1 MANECRCCGGRC
13 GEVKPIE
20 LNRRDFLEKLAAG
33 AAALTVAG
41 QMAWADEADKLL
53 PPAGSLSPW
62 LGRYPLTPRRVYR
75 GKHLEAVGM
84 PLGGIGSGS
93 IWLNGR
99 GQLGVWQIFNNL
111 SEPRVHDSFLAV
123 SAKAAAGPAVT
134 RVLQTQGEGTLKPVE
149 SIDYEGGYPI
159 ARLTFH
165 DAALPVEVVLE
176 AMNPM
181 IPLDTANSS
190 IPCAMFRLTAK
201 NPGSAPVEAAFSA
214 TLQNAVGN
222 PGADGLQGVRF
233 GGYGGNRN
241 RVVRGAATTMIAMD
255 KAPDPVAS
263 GPVKVRTA
271 TGKEV
276 PGPELLWLAGLPGLT
291 AQTAEPL
298 ARIAAEGGVVL
309 ADGVSPAFCESLAK
323 LRAGK
328 GKFDAVATVFD
339 DFEGK
344 TYEGWT
350 ITGDAFGKGPSHGTE
365 PNQQPVTGFSGHG
378 LVNTF
383 VGGDG
388 PQGTATSKT
397 FRIQRRYIGFL
408 IGGGNNPGKTCI
420 NLLVG
425 GKAVR
430 SATGKN
436 QETLE
441 PASWDVGD
449 LQGKEAR
456 LEIVDRSSDGWGHI
470 NIDRIIFADVPP
482 EPLLT
487 RGTAL
492 ESVVKALQVGF
503 TKAEEATLPANGRLI
518 PSGDAPAGWSA
529 WTCLDRSS
537 HPAIEW
543 WDFHRYTRLHGF
555 RAGEHGYR
563 VLAATSAGDPLV
575 IQGPLGKGT
584 IILALAPGLSWTLGS
599 EALAAL
605 RPLKPGERLV
615 PGNSTWGT
623 MALTAFDAK
632 AAALPAWTIPH
643 EIAAFVAIPVGNAL
657 RGVPVDGLRGVPNAL
672 ESVSHPGETIN
683 AALGV
688 PFTLAPGESRSVR
701 FAITWHF
708 PNVQRFSHAGN
719 LYSRRWLDAAAVADY
734 LAKNLDALWQ
744 RTELYHATL
753 YQSNLPEEFLDAMAS
768 QSVILRGPTCFW
780 SEDGYFGGFEG
791 SYGCCP
797 LNCTHVWNYAQ
808 AHARLFPD
816 VGRNMRI
823 SNFITYLHASGET
836 SHREHAMHE
845 AFIDGHCACIEAAY
859 REYQLSPDR
868 RFLEK
873 VWPGVKKSV
882 DWLIRT
888 IDARGEGLPHGHQA
902 NTYDTSV
909 SGANTFIGSQY
920 LSALAAAEQMALV
933 MGDAPSEQRWR
944 TVRRAGMQNQDQ
956 KLWNG
961 EYYIQ
966 IPEPQ
971 PARDYDTGCHADQL
985 LGQWWAHMLN
995 TGYLYPR
1002 ERVRSAME
1010 AIMKHNFREKFA
1022 GFKQTPR
1029 RYIPDDEGGLIIC
1042 TWPRGGRPKDFILYA
1057 DEVWTGIEYA
1067 AAGLMIYE
1075 GLVQEARKVVRMAR
1089 SRYDGRRRDGLDS
1102 GPGGNPFNELECGKF
1117 YARAMSSWSL
1127 LIASQGLV
1135 LEGPKGLLGFKPHWQ
1150 PEDHRSF
1157 FTAPEGWGLFIQQR
1171 KDKEQTERIEVR
1183 HGRLRVKE
1191 LVFALAKDAAA
1202 TATVKIGG
1210 QAVAAAL
1217 EQAGVEVKLVLAQ
1230 EAVVAEGTVLEIIL
1244 RHEA

>member
-1 MANECRCCGGRC
+1 MAGECRCCGGRC
-13 GEVKPIE
+13 GEVKPLE
-20 LNRRDFLEKLAAG
+20 LNRRDFLEKVAAG
-33 AAALTVAG
+33 AAALGVAG
-41 QMAWADEADKLL
+41 QMAWADEGDKLL
-53 PPAGSLSPW
+53 PPPPHSSW
-62 LGRYPLTPRRVYR
+62 LKRYPLTPPRVYR
-75 GKHLEAVGM
+75 GKNLEAVGM

-93 IWLNGR
+93 IWLNGH

-111 SEPRVHDSFLAV
+111 SEPRVPDSFLAV
-123 SAKAAAGPAVT
+123 HAKAASGPAVT
-134 RVLQTQGEGTLKPVE
+134 RVLQTRGEGELPPVE
-149 SIDYEGGYPI
+149 SIDYEGGYPV

-165 DAALPVEVVLE
+165 DAELPVEVMLE

-181 IPLDTANSS
+181 IPLDAANSS
-190 IPCAMFRLTAK
+190 IPCALFRLTAK
-201 NPGSAPVEAAFSA
+201 NPGSAPVEATFCA

-222 PGADGLQGVRF
+222 AGAEGLQGVRL

-241 RVVRGAATTMIAMD
+241 RVVRGNAMTVVAMD
-255 KAPDPVAS
+255 KSEDHVMS

-271 TGKEV
+271 AGKEV
-276 PGPELLWLAGLPGLT
+276 PGPTLLWLAGLSGLT

-309 ADGVSPAFCESLAK
+309 ADAVSPTFFESLAK
-323 LRAGK
+323 LRAGQ
-328 GKFDAVATVFD
+328 GDFNAVATVFD

-350 ITGDAFGKGPSHGTE
+350 IVGDAFGKGPSHGTE
-365 PNQQPVTGFSGHG
+365 PGQQPVSGFSGHG

-388 PQGTATSKT
+388 PQGTATSKP

-408 IGGGNNPGKTCI
+408 IGGGNNPDKTCI
-420 NLLVG
+420 NLRLN
-425 GKAVR
+425 GKVVR

-436 QETLE
+436 QEALE
-441 PASWDVGD
+441 PASWDVADFKGR
-449 LQGKEAR
+449 EAV
-456 LEIVDRSSDGWGHI
+456 LEIVDRSSEGWGHI
-470 NIDRIIFADVPP
+470 NIDRIIFSDVPP
-482 EPLLT
+482 EPLLH
-487 RGTAL
+487 RGTAIETVL
-492 ESVVKALQVGF
+492 NALQIGYM
-503 TKAEEATLPANGRLI
+503 KAEEARLPEGRAVTLDRITVKHP
-518 PSGDAPAGWSA
+518 APAGMVATESKEIG
-529 WTCLDRSS
+529 WT
-537 HPAIEW
+537 IT
-543 WDFHRYTRLHGF
+543 RYTRLGGF
-555 RAGEHGYR
+555 RSREQGYQ
-563 VLAATSAGDPLV
+563 VLASAPNGDPLV
-575 IQGPLGKGT
+575 IHGPLGKGG
-584 IILALAPGLSWTLGS
+584 IILVLAPGLPWSLGS
-599 EALAAL
+599 TLLASF
-605 RPLKPGERLV
+605 RGEPLKPGERLV
-615 PGNSTWGT
+615 PGNPTWGT
-623 MALTAFDAK
+623 MALTAFDAQ
-632 AAALPAWTIPH
+632 AVALPDWTTAG
-643 EIAAFVAIPVGNAL
+643 EIAAFVAAPKA
-657 RGVPVDGLRGVPNAL
+657 RAAATAA
-672 ESVSHPGETIN
+672 VSKPGETIN
-683 AALGV
+683 AALGI
-688 PFTLAPGESRSVR
+688 PFTLAPGESHSAT

-708 PNVQRFSHAGN
+708 PNVERFQHSGN
-719 LYSRRWLDAAAVADY
+719 LYSRRWPDAAAVAGY
-734 LAKNLDALWQ
+734 LAKNLETLWR

-836 SHREHAMHE
+836 SHREHAVHE

-873 VWPGVKKSV
+873 IWPGVKKSV
-882 DWLIRT
+882 DWLIHA
-888 IDARGEGLPHGHQA
+888 IDRQGEGVPHGHQA

-920 LSALAAAEQMALV
+920 LSALAAAEQMASV
-933 MGDAPSEQRWR
+933 MNDPESARRWR
-944 TVRRAGMQNQDQ
+944 TVRLAGMKNQNG

-966 IPEPQ
+966 IPEPR

-995 TGYLYPR
+995 LGYLYPAA
-1002 ERVRSAME
+1002 RVKSALK
-1010 AIMKHNFREKFA
+1010 AVMKHNFREKFA
-1022 GFKQTPR
+1022 GFHQTPR

-1042 TWPRGGRPKDFILYA
+1042 TWPNGGRPKDFILYA

-1067 AAGLMIYE
+1067 VAGAMIYE
-1075 GLVQEARKVVRMAR
+1075 GLIEPARKIVRMAR

-1135 LEGPKGLLGFKPHWQ
+1135 LDGPQGLLGFKPRWQ
-1150 PEDHRSF
+1150 PGDHRSF
-1157 FTAPEGWGLFIQQR
+1157 FTAPEGWGLFVQQR
-1171 KDKEQTERIEVR
+1171 KDTEQTERIEVR

-1191 LVFALAKDAAA
+1191 LVFALPRDAAA
-1202 TATVKIGG
+1202 TATVRISG
-1210 QAVAAAL
+1210 QPIAATL
-1217 EQAGVEVKLVLAQ
+1217 ERNGAEVRFALAQ
-1230 EAVVAEGTVLEIIL
+1230 EAVVMEGSVVEVAL
-1244 RHEA
+1244 RWT